1 MLFTEISQLSYGEVP
16 RGAIAITS
24 SGSPPNTFWREVAR
38 YVLYEEVF
46 DDDLKQFNTP
56 QYPSISYQYFDRLCN
71 IFNKDSGDSLQS
83 PNLFFFLLDMKLLN
97 SAAKTSESLMAEIA
111 NFAADDAC
119 LARAN
124 DAEALLTTLLAYRWH
139 PQVNPRQGIYRLPRF
154 SVTGPG
160 RRISLVSRA
169 EAVSDLTNKYL
180 SVCLPRHSES
190 CNIMIGR
197 LKCLTK
203 PLFLLVRILNEQTTN
218 ITGLVEVDVP
228 LRFVLLLITPSS
240 SEEKDLH
247 QIGRCFASML
257 NDQKFLADLYR
268 VQKPAD
274 LYQSAISFRK
284 NMIVLSSG
292 LPEVLNHSGGIDV
305 PIAYYNEVYFE
316 RSDLVFE
323 DYAADMSNRQ
333 FLDSDVGHKSG
344 KMHFCSKHSFQRLW
358 PPFNELVK
366 GVKVFASR
374 LPSDYTDAFTKDN
387 VGTMLSSILFIYFVV
402 FGPAITFGTLMINE
416 VHPNYAI
423 SLNIFATGIFTVLYS
438 LLAGQPLGSIG
449 PSGPGFILETVIALV
464 SSEALITFAVPQD
477 VSIPVNVNDT
487 EELQSAL
494 QSNQTASKAAANL
507 FLATCMLI
515 FSILINKLKRS
526 HFFRRKFRYWIG
538 AFNVPLGIVFVTLVE
553 YTFFSSYNVQKLDI
567 PAASENDPNEWVN
580 VIDISK
586 VINFTQ
592 PSPAVLHGLALLL
605 GFFFALLVF
614 TETALNSVT
623 ALKPKA
629 KKPSPFV
636 MDHVLTVVLFPLISC
651 TLGWPFMSGVPV
663 RTIANTMALVKVD
676 PHPPPGKPAEII
688 SLVEQRVSVLIVGV
702 LVTFSVY
709 LGDILRLIPV
719 AALYG
724 MFIYLG
730 LCGLRGLDSVNALLA
745 LLTRRKYWGRW
756 EFLTNLPKAQLA
768 VITAINF
775 TELAILII
783 FIVTAEFATAGY
795 TALAT
800 PLVLIGSGLIREFCL
815 PRWQWLAPTLEK
827 VNLARSKWGL
837 ASEPEQKKQLR
848 PDLVKLPGNITLSI
862 HFNELSDRQIIITFI
877 WNVNLQWMPSRHV
890 MGREY

>member
-1 MLFTEISQLSYGEVP
+1 MVEGNSEGKPRSILKQDTKSPLLFTEISQLSYGEVP

-71 IFNKDSGDSLQS
+71 IFNK
-83 PNLFFFLLDMKLLN
+83 DMKLLN

-449 PSGPGFILETVIALV
+449 PSGPGFILETVIALFAAKMNADYQIYRFWV
-464 SSEALITFAVPQD
+464 GVYMATFGILLIALNLSPLVTYARR
-477 VSIPVNVNDT
+477 SL
-487 EELQSAL
+487 EELFSGFI
-494 QSNQTASKAAANL
+494 SL
-507 FLATCMLI
+507 FLILKAL
-515 FSILINKLKRS
+515 FS
-526 HFFRRKFRYWIG
+526 
-538 AFNVPLGIVFVTLVE
+538 
-553 YTFFSSYNVQKLDI
+553 
-567 PAASENDPNEWVN
+567 
-580 VIDISK
+580 
-586 VINFTQ
+586 
-592 PSPAVLHGLALLL
+592 
-605 GFFFALLVF
+605 
-614 TETALNSVT
+614 
-623 ALKPKA
+623 
-629 KKPSPFV
+629 
-636 MDHVLTVVLFPLISC
+636 
-651 TLGWPFMSGVPV
+651 
-663 RTIANTMALVKVD
+663 
-676 PHPPPGKPAEII
+676 
-688 SLVEQRVSVLIVGV
+688 
-702 LVTFSVY
+702 
-709 LGDILRLIPV
+709 
-719 AALYG
+719 
-724 MFIYLG
+724 MF
-730 LCGLRGLDSVNALLA
+730 
-745 LLTRRKYWGRW
+745 
-756 EFLTNLPKAQLA
+756 
-768 VITAINF
+768 
-775 TELAILII
+775 
-783 FIVTAEFATAGY
+783 
-795 TALAT
+795 
-800 PLVLIGSGLIREFCL
+800 
-815 PRWQWLAPTLEK
+815 K
-827 VNLARSKWGL
+827 VNSLTDYTYL
-837 ASEPEQKKQLR
+837 
-848 PDLVKLPGNITLSI
+848 
-862 HFNELSDRQIIITFI
+862 
-877 WNVNLQWMPSRHV
+877 
-890 MGREY
+890 